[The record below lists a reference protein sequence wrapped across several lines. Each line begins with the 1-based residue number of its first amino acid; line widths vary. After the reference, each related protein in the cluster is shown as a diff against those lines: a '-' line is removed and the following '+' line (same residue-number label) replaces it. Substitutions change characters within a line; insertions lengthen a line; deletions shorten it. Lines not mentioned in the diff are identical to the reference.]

1 MRYGTKQIF
10 ATCFLLLL
18 ALSGVTNAW
27 SVERLRV
34 VGLFSGKAMVE
45 IDGQNR
51 LLRVGKKSPEGVLL
65 ISATAREAVIEVD
78 GKRSSY
84 TLGSHVGSG
93 FAKPASREVQIWRD
107 NQGAYRTV
115 GSING
120 QTTDLL
126 VDTGATSVAM
136 SEVEARRLGIQY
148 RLKGEKTGVR
158 TASGYAR
165 AYAVL
170 LDRVRVGEIELHQ
183 VEGVVI
189 EGSLPQQVLLG
200 MSFLK
205 RIRME
210 NQGTMLLLRTP

>member
-1 MRYGTKQIF
+1 MSYEKKQPTTLGLLIWVLLSILAFGGGTTVW
-10 ATCFLLLL
+10 A
-18 ALSGVTNAW
+18 
-27 SVERLRV
+27 VERLRV

-51 LLRVGKKSPEGVLL
+51 LLRVGKRSPEGVLL

-93 FAKPASREVQIWRD
+93 FAKPDSREVQIWRD
-107 NQGAYRTV
+107 RQGAYRTV

-136 SEVEARRLGIQY
+136 SEVEAKRLAFAPPRGTPAPT
-148 RLKGEKTGVR
+148 LSCSTGY
-158 TASGYAR
+158 G
-165 AYAVL
+165 
-170 LDRVRVGEIELHQ
+170 
-183 VEGVVI
+183 
-189 EGSLPQQVLLG
+189 
-200 MSFLK
+200 
-205 RIRME
+205 
-210 NQGTMLLLRTP
+210 